1 MAKHG
6 IVTIS
11 AAGVPTFEERNGLS
25 GLTAGIGTLFSYQ
38 KAPVGLPSVYS
49 RVATLVA
56 GNMIAVQ
63 SMTGKIGVAALGRTY
78 TM

>member
-6 IVTIS
+6 IVTVS
-11 AAGVPTFEERNGLS
+11 ATGVTTFEERNGIS
-25 GLTAGIGTLFSYQ
+25 GLTAGIGTLFSYE
-38 KAPVGLPSVYS
+38 KAPVGLPGVYAKI
-49 RVATLVA
+49 ATLVA

-63 SMTGKIGVAALGRTY
+63 SLTGKLGVAALGRSY

>member
-6 IVTIS
+6 IVTIN
-11 AAGVPTFEERNGLS
+11 AAGVPIFEEHNGLS
-25 GLTAGIGTLFSYQ
+25 GVTAGIGTLFSYQ
-38 KAPVGLPSVYS
+38 RAPVGLPSVYS

-78 TM
+78 TL